1 MRAFP
6 TLTLNF
12 AIAACQSHL
21 EDLIVY
27 EKLVYQK
34 DRLADIGCVLAL
46 EGGYVTSTVLTER
59 DGAIARVTLNRPEK
73 LNALT
78 KPMWQALGD
87 TILTLSETPDVRCI
101 VLRGAGEKSFAPG
114 NDIAEFETDRANVEQ
129 ARTYGALMHRTLDAL
144 SRCPVPLVA
153 MIHGICVG
161 GGMEIAAACDV
172 RICGETSRFGAPIN
186 KLGLVMAH
194 AELSGLVR
202 LLGPS
207 RALEILLEGRIFDA
221 QEALRIGL
229 VTRVVADGDVTR
241 EALESASRIAAGAP
255 LVARWHKRFV
265 RELASGQPLS
275 AAQIDEGFACFGTAD
290 FQTGYRAFLAKTPPV
305 FEGR

>member
-1 MRAFP
+1 MA
-6 TLTLNF
+6 
-12 AIAACQSHL
+12 
-21 EDLIVY
+21 
-27 EKLVYQK
+27 
-34 DRLADIGCVLAL
+34 
-46 EGGYVTSTVLTER
+46 STVLTELTGQG
-59 DGAIARVTLNRPEK
+59 GAIAVVTLNRPEK

-87 TILTLSETPDVRCI
+87 TILTLSASPDVRCI

-144 SRCPVPLVA
+144 ANCPVPLVA

-161 GGMEIAAACDV
+161 GGMEIAASCDI
-172 RICGETSRFGAPIN
+172 RICGESSRFGAPIN

-194 AELSGLVR
+194 AELSGLVH
-202 LLGPS
+202 LLGPTK
-207 RALEILLEGRIFDA
+207 ALEILLEGRIFDA

-229 VTRVVADGDVTR
+229 VTRVVADADVAR
-241 EALESASRIAAGAP
+241 EALASAQRIAAGAP

-265 RELASGQPLS
+265 RELVSGKPLTP
-275 AAQIDEGFACFGTAD
+275 AQIDEGFACFGTAD
-290 FQTGYRAFLAKTPPV
+290 FQTGYRAFLEKTTPV